1 VADEIKDELKGGLPT
16 YDNVQQLKC
25 LERVIDETLRC
36 AYRSAVSMAFCWS
49 RAHDATL
56 RYRLYP
62 PVPVDGKSAVN
73 DDVLP
78 DGTFIPAG
86 VIIPPPPNVFVA
98 CCVCRASCVVCA

>member
-1 VADEIKDELKGGLPT
+1 MADEIKNELKGGLPT

-36 AYRSAVSMAFCWS
+36 A
-49 RAHDATL
+49 L
-56 RYRLYP
+56 RQLTVMFISFFAYGASLHYRLYP

-86 VIIPPPPNVFVA
+86 VIIPPPPCA
-98 CCVCRASCVVCA
+98 HCMLCVSLVGASADT